1 MHRTALRA
9 LIRLIGPLLLVL
21 VVVRMDDRDAVL
33 GAVVSAS
40 AGPLAL
46 AAALNL
52 VNIHL
57 KVVRWEA
64 LLRARGIVY
73 PLRRAWSAYATSLYV
88 GMLTPGRVGDLLR
101 IRYLRHDI
109 GVPYAEGLATIVMD
123 RLCDLYVLAAFVAVG
138 VAHYSAVIAGRLAWV
153 TWGGI
158 ALTVLAPLVLLIPGL
173 AERLLLALSRKIV
186 KDPSENAEPGAASR
200 FLVALRAHR
209 RARAPLHAAGHRG
222 DVRRQLRAGLPD
234 RACPRHIALV
244 LRRHVLAPSRACSV
258 SYRSRSL
265 AQESVSSSSP
275 RYSPA
280 LGFTAE
286 HGVSFGLLVFA
297 AMYLILIAIGFVSW
311 QLAPPPTS
319 PASSTPD
326 SARSTHQESGEG
338 SGKRIQRKGAKA
350 QERTNFVI
358 FCVLAPLR

>member
-1 MHRTALRA
+1 MTRTALRA
-9 LIRLIGPLLLVL
+9 LVRLIGPLLLVL

-46 AAALNL
+46 AAALNVL
-52 VNIHL
+52 NIHL
-57 KVVRWEA
+57 KVVRWDA

-101 IRYLRHDI
+101 IRYLRHDL
-109 GVPYAEGLATIVMD
+109 GVPYAEGLATVVMD

-138 VAHYSAVIAGRLAWV
+138 VARYSAVIAGRLAWL

-173 AERLLLALSRKIV
+173 AERLLLAFSRKLA
-186 KDPSENAEPGAASR
+186 KDPSESAEPGAASR
-200 FLVALRAHR
+200 FLVALRAHVGR
-209 RARAPLHAAGHRG
+209 GLLFTLPVTVATFVVNFAQGYLIARALGVPLSLFDVTCLLAIANLLGLLPISIAGVG
-222 DVRRQLRAGLPD
+222 VREFFFS
-234 RACPRHIALV
+234 LV
-244 LRRHVLAPSRACSV
+244 FPS
-258 SYRSRSL
+258 
-265 AQESVSSSSP
+265 
-275 RYSPA
+275 

-297 AMYLILIAIGFVSW
+297 VIYLIVVAVGFVSW

-319 PASSTPD
+319 PAPSTP
-326 SARSTHQESGEG
+326 G
-338 SGKRIQRKGAKA
+338 SG
-350 QERTNFVI
+350 
-358 FCVLAPLR
+358 

>member
-1 MHRTALRA
+1 MSRAALRA
-9 LIRLIGPLLLVL
+9 LVRLIGPLLLVL

-46 AAALNL
+46 AAALNVL
-52 VNIHL
+52 NIHL
-57 KVVRWEA
+57 KVVRWDA

-101 IRYLRHDI
+101 IRYLRHDL
-109 GVPYAEGLATIVMD
+109 GVPYAEGLATVVMD

-138 VAHYSAVIAGRLAWV
+138 VARYSAVIAGRLAWL

-173 AERLLLALSRKIV
+173 AERLLLAFSRKLA
-186 KDPSENAEPGAASR
+186 KDPSESAEPGAASR
-200 FLVALRAHR
+200 FLVALRAHVGR
-209 RARAPLHAAGHRG
+209 GLLFTLPVTVATFVVNFAQGYLIARALGVPLSLFDVTCLLAIANLLGLLPISIAGVG
-222 DVRRQLRAGLPD
+222 VREFFFS
-234 RACPRHIALV
+234 LV
-244 LRRHVLAPSRACSV
+244 FPS
-258 SYRSRSL
+258 
-265 AQESVSSSSP
+265 
-275 RYSPA
+275 

-286 HGVSFGLLVFA
+286 HGVSFGLLIFA
-297 AMYLILIAIGFVSW
+297 VIYLIVVAVGFVSW

-319 PASSTPD
+319 PAPSTP
-326 SARSTHQESGEG
+326 G
-338 SGKRIQRKGAKA
+338 SG
-350 QERTNFVI
+350 
-358 FCVLAPLR
+358 

>member
-1 MHRTALRA
+1 MSRAALRA
-9 LIRLIGPLLLVL
+9 LVRLIGPLLLVL

-46 AAALNL
+46 AAALNVL
-52 VNIHL
+52 NIHL
-57 KVVRWEA
+57 KVVRWDA

-101 IRYLRHDI
+101 IRYLRHDL
-109 GVPYAEGLATIVMD
+109 GVPYAEGLATVVMD

-138 VAHYSAVIAGRLAWV
+138 VARYSAVIAGRLAWL

-173 AERLLLALSRKIV
+173 AERLLLAFSRKLA
-186 KDPSENAEPGAASR
+186 KDPSESAEPGAASR
-200 FLVALRAHR
+200 FLVALRAHVGR
-209 RARAPLHAAGHRG
+209 GLLFTLPVTVATFVVNFAQGYLIARALGVPLSLFDVTCLLAIANLLGLLPISIAGVG
-222 DVRRQLRAGLPD
+222 VREFFFS
-234 RACPRHIALV
+234 LV
-244 LRRHVLAPSRACSV
+244 FPS
-258 SYRSRSL
+258 
-265 AQESVSSSSP
+265 
-275 RYSPA
+275 

-297 AMYLILIAIGFVSW
+297 VIYLIVVAVGFVSW

-319 PASSTPD
+319 PAPSTP
-326 SARSTHQESGEG
+326 G
-338 SGKRIQRKGAKA
+338 SG
-350 QERTNFVI
+350 
-358 FCVLAPLR
+358 

>member
-1 MHRTALRA
+1 MSRTALRA
-9 LIRLIGPLLLVL
+9 FVRLIGPLLLVL
-21 VVVRMDDRDAVL
+21 VVARMDDRDAVL

-46 AAALNL
+46 AAALNVL
-52 VNIHL
+52 NIHL
-57 KVVRWEA
+57 KVVRWDA

-101 IRYLRHDI
+101 IRYLRHDL
-109 GVPYAEGLATIVMD
+109 GVPYAEGLATVVMD

-138 VAHYSAVIAGRLAWV
+138 VARYSAVIAGRLAWL

-173 AERLLLALSRKIV
+173 AERLLLAFSRKLA
-186 KDPSENAEPGAASR
+186 KDPSESAEPGAASR
-200 FLVALRAHR
+200 FLVALRAHVGR
-209 RARAPLHAAGHRG
+209 GLLFTLPVTMATFVVNFAQGYLIARALGVPLALLDVTCLLAIANLLGLLPISIAGVG
-222 DVRRQLRAGLPD
+222 VRELFFS
-234 RACPRHIALV
+234 LV
-244 LRRHVLAPSRACSV
+244 FPS
-258 SYRSRSL
+258 
-265 AQESVSSSSP
+265 
-275 RYSPA
+275 

-297 AMYLILIAIGFVSW
+297 VVYLNVVAVGFVSW

-319 PASSTPD
+319 PAPSTSRSS
-326 SARSTHQESGEG
+326 
-338 SGKRIQRKGAKA
+338 
-350 QERTNFVI
+350 
-358 FCVLAPLR
+358 

>member
-1 MHRTALRA
+1 MSRTALRA
-9 LIRLIGPLLLVL
+9 LVRLIGPLLLVL
-21 VVVRMDDRDAVL
+21 VVMRMDDRDAVL

-46 AAALNL
+46 AAALNVL
-52 VNIHL
+52 NIHL
-57 KVVRWEA
+57 KVVRWDA

-101 IRYLRHDI
+101 IRYLRHDL
-109 GVPYAEGLATIVMD
+109 GVPYAEGLATVVMD

-138 VAHYSAVIAGRLAWV
+138 VARYSAVIAGRLAWL

-173 AERLLLALSRKIV
+173 AERLLLAFSRKLA
-186 KDPSENAEPGAASR
+186 KDPSESAEPGAASR
-200 FLVALRAHR
+200 FLVALRAHVGR
-209 RARAPLHAAGHRG
+209 GLLFTLPVTVATFVVNFAQGYLIARALGVPLSLFDVTCLLAIANLLGLLPISIAGVG
-222 DVRRQLRAGLPD
+222 VREFFFS
-234 RACPRHIALV
+234 LV
-244 LRRHVLAPSRACSV
+244 FPS
-258 SYRSRSL
+258 
-265 AQESVSSSSP
+265 
-275 RYSPA
+275 

-297 AMYLILIAIGFVSW
+297 VIYLIVVAVGFVSW

-319 PASSTPD
+319 PAPSTP
-326 SARSTHQESGEG
+326 G
-338 SGKRIQRKGAKA
+338 SG
-350 QERTNFVI
+350 
-358 FCVLAPLR
+358 

>member
-1 MHRTALRA
+1 MSRTALRA
-9 LIRLIGPLLLVL
+9 LVRLIGPLLLVL
-21 VVVRMDDRDAVL
+21 VVMRMDDRDAVL

-46 AAALNL
+46 AAALNVL
-52 VNIHL
+52 NIHL
-57 KVVRWEA
+57 KVVRWDA

-101 IRYLRHDI
+101 IRYLRHDL
-109 GVPYAEGLATIVMD
+109 GVPYAEGLATVVMD

-138 VAHYSAVIAGRLAWV
+138 VARYSAVIAGRLAWL

-173 AERLLLALSRKIV
+173 AERLLLAFSRKLA

-200 FLVALRAHR
+200 FLVALRAHVGR
-209 RARAPLHAAGHRG
+209 GLLFTLPVTVATFVVNFAQGYLIARALGVPLSLFDVTCLLAIANLLGLLPISIAGVG
-222 DVRRQLRAGLPD
+222 VREFFFS
-234 RACPRHIALV
+234 LV
-244 LRRHVLAPSRACSV
+244 FPS
-258 SYRSRSL
+258 
-265 AQESVSSSSP
+265 
-275 RYSPA
+275 

-297 AMYLILIAIGFVSW
+297 VIYLIVVAVGFVSW

-319 PASSTPD
+319 SAPSTP
-326 SARSTHQESGEG
+326 RFG
-338 SGKRIQRKGAKA
+338 
-350 QERTNFVI
+350 
-358 FCVLAPLR
+358 

>member
-1 MHRTALRA
+1 MRRTALRA
-9 LIRLIGPLLLVL
+9 FVRLIGPLLLVL

-46 AAALNL
+46 AAVLNVL
-52 VNIHL
+52 NIHL
-57 KVVRWEA
+57 KVVRWDA

-101 IRYLRHDI
+101 IRYLRHDL
-109 GVPYAEGLATIVMD
+109 GVTYAEGLATVVMD

-138 VAHYSAVIAGRLAWV
+138 VARYSAVIAGRLAWV

-173 AERLLLALSRKIV
+173 AERLLLAFSRKIA
-186 KDPSENAEPGAASR
+186 KDPPENADPGAASR
-200 FLVALRAHR
+200 FLVALRAHVGR
-209 RARAPLHAAGHRG
+209 GLLFTLPVTVATFVVNFVQGYLIARALGVSLSLFDVTCLLAIANLLGLLPISIAGVG
-222 DVRRQLRAGLPD
+222 VREFFF
-234 RACPRHIALV
+234 ALV
-244 LRRHVLAPSRACSV
+244 FPS
-258 SYRSRSL
+258 
-265 AQESVSSSSP
+265 
-275 RYSPA
+275 
-280 LGFTAE
+280 LGLTAE

-297 AMYLILIAIGFVSW
+297 VIYLIVVAIGFVSW

-319 PASSTPD
+319 PASSTP
-326 SARSTHQESGEG
+326 RFG
-338 SGKRIQRKGAKA
+338 
-350 QERTNFVI
+350 
-358 FCVLAPLR
+358 

>member
-1 MHRTALRA
+1 MSRAALRA
-9 LIRLIGPLLLVL
+9 LVRLIGPLLLVL

-46 AAALNL
+46 AAALNVL
-52 VNIHL
+52 NIHL
-57 KVVRWEA
+57 KVVRWDA

-101 IRYLRHDI
+101 IRYLRHDL
-109 GVPYAEGLATIVMD
+109 GVPYAEGLATVVMD

-138 VAHYSAVIAGRLAWV
+138 VARYSAVIAGRLAWL

-173 AERLLLALSRKIV
+173 AERLLLTFSRKLA
-186 KDPSENAEPGAASR
+186 KDPSESAEPGAASR
-200 FLVALRAHR
+200 FLVALRAHVGR
-209 RARAPLHAAGHRG
+209 GLLFTLPVTVATFVVNFAQGYLIARALGVPLSLFDVTCLLAIANLLGLLPISIAGVG
-222 DVRRQLRAGLPD
+222 VREFFFS
-234 RACPRHIALV
+234 LV
-244 LRRHVLAPSRACSV
+244 FPS
-258 SYRSRSL
+258 
-265 AQESVSSSSP
+265 
-275 RYSPA
+275 

-286 HGVSFGLLVFA
+286 HGVSFGLLIFA
-297 AMYLILIAIGFVSW
+297 VIYLIVVAVGFVSW

-319 PASSTPD
+319 PAPSTP
-326 SARSTHQESGEG
+326 G
-338 SGKRIQRKGAKA
+338 SG
-350 QERTNFVI
+350 
-358 FCVLAPLR
+358 

>member
-1 MHRTALRA
+1 MSRTALRA
-9 LIRLIGPLLLVL
+9 LVRLIGPLLLVL

-46 AAALNL
+46 AAALNVL
-52 VNIHL
+52 NIHL
-57 KVVRWEA
+57 KVVRWDA

-101 IRYLRHDI
+101 IRYLRHDL
-109 GVPYAEGLATIVMD
+109 GVPYAEGLATVVMD

-138 VAHYSAVIAGRLAWV
+138 VARYSAVIAGRLAWL

-173 AERLLLALSRKIV
+173 AERLLLAFSRKLA
-186 KDPSENAEPGAASR
+186 KDPSERAEPGAASR
-200 FLVALRAHR
+200 FLVALRAHVGR
-209 RARAPLHAAGHRG
+209 GLLFTLPVTVATFVVNFAQGYLIARALGVPLSLFDVTCLLAIANLLGLLPISIAGVG
-222 DVRRQLRAGLPD
+222 VRELFFS
-234 RACPRHIALV
+234 LV
-244 LRRHVLAPSRACSV
+244 FPS
-258 SYRSRSL
+258 
-265 AQESVSSSSP
+265 
-275 RYSPA
+275 

-286 HGVSFGLLVFA
+286 HGVSFGLLIFA
-297 AMYLILIAIGFVSW
+297 VIYLIVVAVGFVSW

-319 PASSTPD
+319 PAPSTP
-326 SARSTHQESGEG
+326 RSG
-338 SGKRIQRKGAKA
+338 
-350 QERTNFVI
+350 
-358 FCVLAPLR
+358 

>member
-9 LIRLIGPLLLVL
+9 LVRLIGPLLLVL

-101 IRYLRHDI
+101 IRYLRHDL

-138 VAHYSAVIAGRLAWV
+138 VAHYSAVIVGRLAWV

-173 AERLLLALSRKIV
+173 AERLLLALSRKIA

-200 FLVALRAHR
+200 FLVALRAHVGR
-209 RARAPLHAAGHRG
+209 GLLFTLPVTVVTFVVNFVQGYLIARALGISLSLFDVTCLLSIASLLGLLPISVAGAG
-222 DVRRQLRAGLPD
+222 VREFFF
-234 RACPRHIALV
+234 
-244 LRRHVLAPSRACSV
+244 
-258 SYRSRSL
+258 SL
-265 AQESVSSSSP
+265 IF
-275 RYSPA
+275 PA

-311 QLAPPPTS
+311 QLAPPPTA
-319 PASSTPD
+319 PASSTPRFD
-326 SARSTHQESGEG
+326 
-338 SGKRIQRKGAKA
+338 
-350 QERTNFVI
+350 
-358 FCVLAPLR
+358 